1 MLSTRS
7 EPRLQGLQGGWQLP
21 KSSQNALQWRGPK
34 ASRWEE
40 SFNWILDMSSGISEG
55 GVEQSRPGRGQGAF
69 VEQVGWERTLKSEG
83 DLPRWKRGEGRVSH
97 RHGTAEVKA
106 WRPESGGSWFHRM
119 VEQGVVGNRR
129 HWGEH

>member
-7 EPRLQGLQGGWQLP
+7 EPRLQGLQGGRQLP
-21 KSSQNALQWRGPK
+21 KSSQNALQWRGPN

-55 GVEQSRPGRGQGAF
+55 GVGQSHPGRGQGAF

-83 DLPRWKRGEGRVSH
+83 DLPR
-97 RHGTAEVKA
+97 
-106 WRPESGGSWFHRM
+106 
-119 VEQGVVGNRR
+119 
-129 HWGEH
+129 